1 MSRPSSYAFT
11 LLEILISIMIFSVVS
26 IALIGILSGAVRIF
40 RAGETARAAHD
51 ESVAAIAQLDDDLT
65 RMVPPGDGGFLYLRV
80 RDTDP
85 DAPSMQPDPSKN
97 MLLAF
102 KIRNPDP
109 RAVSNEVTTSPT
121 ADARSIGAHLI
132 VCWFVDDAGW
142 LRRTTE
148 IASDSD
154 GNTLTVKEL
163 DKAANASLKT
173 GGQISKDCL
182 YFGADLSVDQMPPWG
197 GLNTRDGL
205 TWADAQPLGA
215 LSDPDRFTQRWCTEA
230 TSSAPALPFPRGIRI
245 SMTLTG
251 GSRNRLVGRFVSE
264 NATGIRITGVT
275 QVPAGAGAL
284 ARITSATG
292 SEWIQYDTA
301 TKGVL
306 SWGGAR
312 PISVRRTQTI
322 AHARGDAVEFG
333 TTYSIVRTIPR

>member
-1 MSRPSSYAFT
+1 MSRSQTSAFT
-11 LLEILISIMIFSVVS
+11 LLEVLISIMIFSVVS

-85 DAPSMQPDPSKN
+85 DAPSMQADPSKN

-109 RAVSNEVTTSPT
+109 RTVSNEVTTSPT
-121 ADARSIGAHLI
+121 ADAEGMGAHLI
-132 VCWFVDDAGW
+132 VCWFVDQAGW
-142 LRRTTE
+142 LNRTTE

-154 GNTLTVKEL
+154 GSNAAGKEL
-163 DKAANASLKT
+163 DKAAIALQKQ
-173 GGQISKDCL
+173 GRISKDCL
-182 YFGADLSVDQMPPWG
+182 YFGADLSLDQPAVVG
-197 GLNTRDGL
+197 GPSTRTKL
-205 TWADAQPLGA
+205 TWDNA
-215 LSDPDRFTQRWCTEA
+215 LPTGTTKYCTEA
-230 TSSAPALPFPRGIRI
+230 NTNYTAQPFPRGIRI

-264 NATGIRITGVT
+264 DASGIRITGVT

-284 ARITSATG
+284 ARITSANG

-301 TKGVL
+301 TNGILSLGGV
-306 SWGGAR
+306 R
-312 PISVRRTQTI
+312 PAPVRRTNVI
-322 AHARGDAVEFG
+322 LHARGDAVEFG